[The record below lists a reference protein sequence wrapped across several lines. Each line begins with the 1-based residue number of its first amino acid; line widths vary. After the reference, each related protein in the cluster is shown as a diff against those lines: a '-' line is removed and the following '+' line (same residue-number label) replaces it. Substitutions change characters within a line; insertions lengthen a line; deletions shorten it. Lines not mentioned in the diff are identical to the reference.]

1 MNDGLI
7 PQRYAKA
14 LYKYALEKADDTQL
28 YEEMKRVADAFAARP
43 DLQKVMDNPYVGA
56 PDKERLLLAAAGEI
70 PSDAYKA
77 FVRLVLSHD
86 REGFMRRIA
95 LAYRGIYRDAHHI
108 AQVVIT
114 TAAPLPDA
122 EMQKLQGIVRKAF
135 PEATLEVSCQV
146 NPELIGGFVI
156 DVDSTR
162 MDASISNEIEQIR
175 QNLLRR
181 N

>member
-14 LYKYALEKADDTQL
+14 LYKYALEKADAAQL

-43 DLQKVMDNPYVGA
+43 DLQKVMDNPYIGS
-56 PDKERLLLAAAGEI
+56 DEKERLLLAAAGPA
-70 PSDAYKA
+70 PSEAYKA
-77 FVRLVLSHD
+77 FLRLVLSHD
-86 REGFMRRIA
+86 REDFMRRIA
-95 LAYRGIYRDAHHI
+95 LAFRAIYREAHNI

-114 TAAPLPDA
+114 TAAALPDV
-122 EMQKLQGIVRKAF
+122 EMSKLREVVQRAF
-135 PEATLEVSCQV
+135 PEASLEVSCQV

-162 MDASISNEIEQIR
+162 MDASLSNEIEQIR